1 MQTKIK
7 VGQRQ
12 ELILDSLPTVI
23 HQVETLIEE
32 YRNELQFKDDIFGNV
47 MIAVTE
53 AVNNAIQHG
62 NKGDSSKK
70 VYLYFELTQP
80 YQLNV
85 GVKDEGEGFDHK
97 NLADPTAPENIDKPG
112 GRGIFLMEH
121 LAEKIQFNHNGREV
135 IMTFYI

>member
-62 NKGDSSKK
+62 NKGNSSKK
-70 VYLYFELTQP
+70 VHLYFELTQP

-85 GVKDEGEGFDHK
+85 GVKDEGEGFDYE

-121 LAEKIQFNHNGREV
+121 LAEKIQFNHQGREV
-135 IMTFYI
+135 VMTFYI

>member
-12 ELILDSLPTVI
+12 EVVLESLPTVI

-32 YRNELQFKDDIFGNV
+32 YRKNLKFKDDVFGNV

-62 NKGDSSKK
+62 NKGNLNKK

-85 GVKDEGEGFDHK
+85 GVKDEGDGFDYE
-97 NLADPTAPENIDKPG
+97 NLPDPTSPENIDKPG

-121 LAEKIQFNHNGREV
+121 LTENIQFNLQGREV
-135 IMTFYI
+135 VMTFYI